1 MDNTKVAVE
10 ILKQA
15 LKQNGYTYADVA
27 RHLDMSE
34 ASIKKMFSSN
44 HFTLKRID
52 KICQLI
58 GLDFIDLV
66 RLFDET
72 RQRISTLSL
81 EQEKELVRDKRLFL
95 VAVCVRGHWSFDE
108 ILGTFDFSKAE
119 LYHYLRHLEALR
131 LLELHPNNRI
141 RLKVAEN
148 FRWIPNG
155 PIETYFY
162 RYLLKE
168 FLASDFDRDRELRLY
183 LHGPLTPVA
192 REALSRRLN
201 VLAHEF
207 SELLKESAASPV
219 SERHNIGLFLATR
232 EWEPA
237 IFTGQRRSS

>member
-15 LKQNGYTYADVA
+15 LKQSGYTYADVA
-27 RHLDMSE
+27 RHLQMSE
-34 ASIKKMFSSN
+34 ASIKKMFSTS

-52 KICQLI
+52 RICELI

-66 RLFDET
+66 RLFDEA
-72 RQRISTLSL
+72 RQRISTLTL

-108 ILGTFDFSKAE
+108 ILNTFDFSKAD
-119 LYHYLRHLEALR
+119 LYGYLRRLEGLR

-148 FRWIPNG
+148 FRWIANG

-162 RYLLKE
+162 RHLLKE
-168 FLASDFDRDRELRLY
+168 FLDSDFDGEKELRLY
-183 LHGPLTPVA
+183 LHGPLTTVA
-192 REALSRRLN
+192 KEALMRRLN

-207 SELLKESAASPV
+207 SELLKDSAASPIA
-219 SERHNIGLFLATR
+219 ERHNIGLFLATR

-237 IFTGQRRSS
+237 IFSGQRRMS

>member
-15 LKQNGYTYADVA
+15 LKQRGHTYADVA
-27 RHLDMSE
+27 RHLQMSE
-34 ASIKKMFSSN
+34 ASIKKMFSTN

-52 KICQLI
+52 KICELI

-72 RQRISTLSL
+72 RQRISTLTL

-95 VAVCVRGHWSFDE
+95 VAVCARGHWSFDE
-108 ILGTFDFSKAE
+108 ILNSFDFSKAD
-119 LYHYLRHLEALR
+119 LYRYLRRLEELR

-148 FRWIPNG
+148 FRWIANG
-155 PIETYFY
+155 PIESYFY
-162 RYLLKE
+162 RHLLKE
-168 FLASDFDRDRELRLY
+168 FLEANFDGEKELRLY
-183 LHGPLTPVA
+183 LHGPLTSGA
-192 REALSRRLN
+192 RETLFRQLN

-207 SELLKESAASPV
+207 SELLKESAANPV
-219 SERHNIGLFLATR
+219 AGRHNVGLFLATR

-237 IFTGQRRSS
+237 LFTGQRRGS